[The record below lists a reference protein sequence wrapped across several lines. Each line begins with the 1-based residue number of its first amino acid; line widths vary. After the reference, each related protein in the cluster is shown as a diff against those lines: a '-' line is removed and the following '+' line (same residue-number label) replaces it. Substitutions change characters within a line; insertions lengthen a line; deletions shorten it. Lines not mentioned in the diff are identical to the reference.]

1 MVWCKNHPAPVDGA
15 GPRAWPPSYRAIMSL
30 REARWSCRAWKT
42 NSPQDPSDNIIYI
55 IAWKHLHKKQWL
67 QAASLTCHSYERLG
81 FDVQWVKEIILG
93 HADVV
98 TPRHVWTTKR
108 GPLIWLQRR
117 LLLHRFSLMSS
128 SYVFGFFLFFGFF
141 WPPSLP
147 LCDAGSRLL
156 RDRCAHVLSGGHGWH
171 EWHDSSP
178 AWLHFRRSIISWFNW
193 LK

>member
-1 MVWCKNHPAPVDGA
+1 MWDDILFFFLFVRPNEMVWCKNHPAPIDGA

-67 QAASLTCHSYERLG
+67 PAASLTCHSYERLG

-108 GPLIWLQRR
+108 GPLIWLQRG
-117 LLLHRFSLMSS
+117 LLLYKESFQPRVVILCVCFLL
-128 SYVFGFFLFFGFF
+128 FFLATAIVFL
-141 WPPSLP
+141 W
-147 LCDAGSRLL
+147 
-156 RDRCAHVLSGGHGWH
+156 
-171 EWHDSSP
+171 
-178 AWLHFRRSIISWFNW
+178 RRQQVVTRPMC
-193 LK
+193 

>member
-15 GPRAWPPSYRAIMSL
+15 GPCAWPPSYRAIMSL

-67 QAASLTCHSYERLG
+67 PAASLTCHSYERLG

-98 TPRHVWTTKR
+98 TPRHVWTTKQ
-108 GPLIWLQRR
+108 GPLIWLQRG
-117 LLLHRFSLMSS
+117 LLLYKESFQPRVVILHGSFLLLVFFFAHRRC
-128 SYVFGFFLFFGFF
+128 LFVTQA
-141 WPPSLP
+141 
-147 LCDAGSRLL
+147 AGCGET
-156 RDRCAHVLSGGHGWH
+156 DVLSGEH

-178 AWLHFRRSIISWFNW
+178 VWLHFRRSIISWFNW